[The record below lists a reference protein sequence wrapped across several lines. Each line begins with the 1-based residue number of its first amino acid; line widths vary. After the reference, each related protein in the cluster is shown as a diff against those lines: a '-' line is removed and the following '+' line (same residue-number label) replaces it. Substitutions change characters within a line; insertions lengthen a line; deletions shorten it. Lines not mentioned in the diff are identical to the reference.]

1 MASQSKI
8 QRKKKWV
15 EVFRTWK
22 HSGLSGTAFCRK
34 NHFSQATFYAWKKRL
49 SFAGYPGRRGPKAFL
64 PVKVVTSPWENQP
77 VLELA
82 LKNGRVLRLYRE
94 MPTQDLVELVRA
106 LEVEAC

>member
-1 MASQSKI
+1 MPSQSKI
-8 QRKKKWV
+8 QRKKRWIGV
-15 EVFRTWK
+15 LRAWK
-22 HSGLSGTAFCRK
+22 RSGLSVSAFCRK

-49 SFAGYPGRRGPKAFL
+49 LPGGNHRIRGRNTFL

-94 MPTQDLVELVRA
+94 VPASVLAEMAQA
-106 LEVEAC
+106 LEAEAC